1 MATLEGLNR
10 DRPRRRNLRLV
21 TEVPEPTVRDVFAP
35 FASTHPS
42 MPRLLELDVE
52 QLYGGILEPTD
63 TTRLRAVVGSLYFT
77 FPPARD
83 IPVAQSVLDFGQ
95 FKNKTTKIG
104 DEEINF
110 KAYIRDLSIPHE
122 FLADHASEP
131 RYCAVSKAILAV
143 IDLDTSR
150 DPQKESV
157 LGPGTLLKLG
167 HLALFAVDQEEY
179 TAGYRAIIRSR
190 AST

>member
-1 MATLEGLNR
+1 MLFEICISILIFSLI
-10 DRPRRRNLRLV
+10 PL
-21 TEVPEPTVRDVFAP
+21 TVKLTNANAFTIG
-35 FASTHPS
+35 FF
-42 MPRLLELDVE
+42 RLLVAS
-52 QLYGGILEPTD
+52 ILVSIF
-63 TTRLRAVVGSLYFT
+63 L
-77 FPPARD
+77 
-83 IPVAQSVLDFGQ
+83 
-95 FKNKTTKIG
+95 NKK
-104 DEEINF
+104 INF

-157 LGPGTLLKLG
+157 LGPGMLLRLG

-190 AST
+190 AFSD